1 MLIPKP
7 SCRIPPSF
15 PSTFHRIHQIYK
27 VLLFPGATIFSPPGT
42 SSTLE
47 QRISETR
54 KKSVVNGRLRSPKGV
69 R

>member
-27 VLLFPGATIFSPPGT
+27 VLLFPGATIFSPPWN
-42 SSTLE
+42 E
-47 QRISETR
+47 QHLRAKDLGNAQEIS
-54 KKSVVNGRLRSPKGV
+54 G
-69 R
+69 